1 MRLDNPT
8 TEWVEAF
15 IRSHPDCSVVQ
26 IAEAWYP
33 LEVTC
38 DRTRWIRARG
48 MIGRRIQVLR
58 HWGIIIRSD
67 HHDHRRG
74 EPALY
79 RCAEVT
85 S

>member
-1 MRLDNPT
+1 MRLDHPT

-15 IRSHPDCSVVQ
+15 IRNHPDCSVMQ
-26 IAEAWYP
+26 IAAAWYTP
-33 LEVTC
+33 EVIG
-38 DRTRWIRARG
+38 DRTGWLRARG
-48 MIGRRIQVLR
+48 VISRRIQVLR
-58 HWGIIIRSD
+58 RWGIIRPNS
-67 HHDHRRG
+67 DHRRG